1 MKLEFSLNTSE
12 IRAKL
17 GKIISQET
25 RREILQSVGADIHK
39 EVQRH
44 IGSMNRSRHKTAD
57 RLGAGRSGYYED
69 ARGRVVLREV
79 TAERATVVIEN
90 TPGLSRAYHDLNIQP
105 VRARWLTIPIHR
117 DAYNKRVADLRGM
130 GHKIFRPGKAR
141 ILAEITTRTET
152 YTDKSGKTRKR
163 KKLRPLY
170 ALVKS
175 VRVPQD
181 KGLLP
186 QEKQIRQWAVES
198 AENVIDALLD

>member
-1 MKLEFSLNTSE
+1 MKLKFSLNTSE

-17 GKIISQET
+17 GKITSQEK
-25 RREILQSVGADIHK
+25 RREILQTVGADIHDK
-39 EVQRH
+39 VQRH
-44 IGSMNRSRHKTAD
+44 IGEMSVLRHKTAN
-57 RLGAGRSGYYED
+57 RLGAEPSKHFEN
-69 ARGRVVLREV
+69 ATGRVVLREV

-90 TPGLSRAYHDLNIQP
+90 TPGLSRAYQDLHIQP

-141 ILAEITTRTET
+141 ILAETTTRTET

-175 VRVPQD
+175 VRVPRD

-198 AENVIDALLD
+198 AKNVIDALID

>member
-17 GKIISQET
+17 GKISSQET
-25 RREILQSVGADIHK
+25 RRDILQAVGADIHDK
-39 EVQRH
+39 VQRH
-44 IGSMNRSRHKTAD
+44 IGNMNRSRHKTAD
-57 RLGAGRSGYYED
+57 RLGAGRSGYYEE

-117 DAYNKRVADLRGM
+117 DAYAKRVADLRGM

-141 ILAEITTRTET
+141 ILAETTTRTET

-175 VRVPQD
+175 VRIPQD

-198 AENVIDALLD
+198 AENVIDSQLD

>member
-17 GKIISQET
+17 GKITSPET
-25 RREILQSVGADIHK
+25 RRDILQTVGADIHGR
-39 EVQRH
+39 VQEH
-44 IGSMNRSRHKTAD
+44 IGDMSVSRHKTAD
-57 RLGAGRSGYYED
+57 RLGAGRSGYYEH
-69 ARGRVVLREV
+69 AQGRVVLREV

-90 TPGLSRAYHDLNIQP
+90 TPGLSRAYQDLHIQP

-117 DAYNKRVADLRGM
+117 DAYAKRVADLRGL

-141 ILAEITTRTET
+141 ILAETTTRTET
-152 YTDKSGKTRKR
+152 YTDKNGKTRKR

-186 QEKQIRQWAVES
+186 QEKQIRQWAVKS
-198 AENVIDALLD
+198 AKNIIDSQLD

>member
-1 MKLEFSLNTSE
+1 MQT
-12 IRAKL
+12 
-17 GKIISQET
+17 
-25 RREILQSVGADIHK
+25 VGADIHK
-39 EVQRH
+39 EVH
-44 IGSMNRSRHKTAD
+44 AFIGNMSRTRHKTAN
-57 RLGAGRSGYYED
+57 RLGAGPSKHFEN
-69 ARGRVVLREV
+69 ATGRVVLREV
-79 TAERATVVIEN
+79 TPERATVVIEN

-105 VRARWLTIPIHR
+105 VRARWLTIPLHR
-117 DAYNKRVADLRGM
+117 DAYAKRVADLRGL

-141 ILAEITTRTET
+141 ILVETTTRTET

-198 AENVIDALLD
+198 AANIIDSQLD